1 MERTEVINIIRDCKD
16 VTFFDYGQPRI
27 HVTIEDFEG
36 FDEDW
41 NEQMLDYDANEVAR
55 MERRLAEVANKVE
68 RGFYD
73 YYYFDDFTVV
83 VGYAS
88 YDI

>member
-16 VTFFDYGQPRI
+16 ATFADYGQRRI
-27 HVTIEDFEG
+27 YVTIEDFEG

-41 NEQMLDYDANEVAR
+41 NEQMVDYDAAEVAR
-55 MERRLAEVANKVE
+55 MEQRLAEVANEVE
-68 RGFYD
+68 EGFYN
-73 YYYFDDFTVV
+73 YYHFDEFTVI